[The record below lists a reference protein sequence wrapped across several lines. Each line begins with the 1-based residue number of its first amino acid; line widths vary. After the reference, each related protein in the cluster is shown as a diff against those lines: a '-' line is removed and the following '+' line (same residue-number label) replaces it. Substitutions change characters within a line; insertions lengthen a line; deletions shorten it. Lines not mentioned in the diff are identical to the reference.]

1 MGGVGRMSDR
11 ELIKAHTERQR
22 QLVASMSSL
31 YLNAVLIVVD
41 ALTCGVSSAFT
52 IPMHIFKGLK
62 TAYRFVKLLSATKE
76 MVRRGLS
83 SEAKDRDVYVPVGKE
98 TASFAATQALHTFW

>member
-1 MGGVGRMSDR
+1 MGGVGRMSDK

-22 QLVASMSSL
+22 QLVASMTSL
-31 YLNAVLIVVD
+31 YLNAALIVVD

-52 IPMHIFKGLK
+52 VPMHIVKGV
-62 TAYRFVKLLSATKE
+62 TATYRFVKLLSATKE

-83 SEAKDRDVYVPVGKE
+83 FEAKDRDVYVPVGKE
-98 TASFAATQALHTFW
+98 TASFAAAQALHTFW